1 MGKSSGIEK
10 GRYWPVFESSFL
22 QEIVNALRK
31 RGKSIKNS
39 VSTYSCERVRER
51 RDECSRELV
60 ELSFDRI
67 SPQSTR
73 IRVHLWD
80 DRWLWIDVRQASK
93 NGWVFEWQHEGRV
106 GDTDPTVVVN
116 AVLRTV
122 RGHYG
127 QNLSAALDELDSLW
141 PKIAKNGPIG

>member
-10 GRYWPVFESSFL
+10 GRYWPAFESPFL
-22 QEIVNALRK
+22 QGIVSALQK
-31 RGKSIKNS
+31 RSKSIKHG
-39 VSTYSCERVRER
+39 VSKFSCERVRESS
-51 RDECSRELV
+51 DEISQEIV
-60 ELSFDRI
+60 ELSFDQI

-80 DRWLWIDVRQASK
+80 DRWLWVDVRQASK
-93 NGWVFEWQHEGRV
+93 NGWVFEWRHEGRV

-116 AVLRTV
+116 AVLQTV

-127 QNLSAALDELDSLW
+127 QDLSAALDELDSLW
-141 PKIAKNGPIG
+141 PTIAKNGPIG

>member
-1 MGKSSGIEK
+1 MGKSSGAEK
-10 GRYWPVFESSFL
+10 GRYWPEFESSFL

-31 RGKSIKNS
+31 RSKSVKNS
-39 VSTYSCERVRER
+39 VSTYSCERLRER
-51 RDECSRELV
+51 GDECSRELV

-106 GDTDPTVVVN
+106 GDTDPGTVAN
-116 AVLRTV
+116 AVLQTV

-127 QNLSAALDELDSLW
+127 EDLSAALDELDLLW
-141 PKIAKNGPIG
+141 PAIAKNGPVG